1 MFMKMARDIFKP
13 YLQPQPAFDRFD
25 EEMKRGAET
34 LEVKRRAAIE
44 YLGDK
49 WILKGG
55 QYSRDNKQLEQK

>member
-1 MFMKMARDIFKP
+1 
-13 YLQPQPAFDRFD
+13 
-25 EEMKRGAET
+25 MKRGAET

-55 QYSRDNKQLEQK
+55 QYRK